1 MNYQIL
7 ARKWRPQ
14 SFNQVIGQKY
24 ILQAISNSLSLGRI
38 HHAWLFSGPR
48 GTGKTT
54 ISRLLAKSLNCADGI
69 TSTPCRKCTNCKS
82 IEKGVFL
89 DLLEVDAASKTKIED
104 IRELLDNIQYSPIQG
119 RFIIYLIDEIH
130 MLSRHSFNSLLKT
143 LEEPPKHVKFI
154 LATTNPEKIPKTII
168 SRCLQFN
175 LKELETAEILTKL
188 KKILDY
194 ENIIYDIKALTMIS
208 RTASGSLRDALNL
221 TEQAISIGQ
230 GSISIKNITHM
241 LGTIN
246 ETQSLILTIA
256 ILKKNANKIISLLDT
271 FNVQG
276 INWEEVLIEVLRTLH
291 HIAMLQKIPLLWK
304 NDCYDVNENN
314 LLLKISNTVNNVDIQ
329 SYYTML
335 ISGRKE
341 LHMAPNYKIGLEM
354 ILLRTLNI
362 KTNTKLIL

>member
-14 SFNQVIGQKY
+14 SFDQVVGQKY
-24 ILQAISNSLSLGRI
+24 ILQAISNSLSLGQI

-54 ISRLLAKSLNCADGI
+54 ISRLLAKSLNCIDGI
-69 TSTPCRKCTNCKS
+69 TSTPCRTCANCQN
-82 IEKGVFL
+82 IEKGIFL

-130 MLSRHSFNSLLKT
+130 MLSKHSFNCLLKI

-154 LATTNPEKIPKTII
+154 LATTNPEKIPRTII

-175 LKELETAEILTKL
+175 LKELETTEIFIKL
-188 KKILDY
+188 KKILNY
-194 ENIIYDIKALTMIS
+194 EKIIYDIKALKIIS

-221 TEQAISIGQ
+221 TEQAISIGK
-230 GSISIKNITHM
+230 GSISIKNITNM

-246 ETQSLILTIA
+246 ETQSLTLTIA
-256 ILKKNANKIISLLDT
+256 ILQQDANKIISLINT
-271 FNVQG
+271 FNIQG
-276 INWEEVLIEVLRTLH
+276 IHWEEVLV
-291 HIAMLQKIPLLWK
+291 
-304 NDCYDVNENN
+304 
-314 LLLKISNTVNNVDIQ
+314 
-329 SYYTML
+329 
-335 ISGRKE
+335 
-341 LHMAPNYKIGLEM
+341 
-354 ILLRTLNI
+354 
-362 KTNTKLIL
+362 